1 MMSGK
6 IRLYLVVTLVFLWGP
21 LAAQAASYPDKPVAL
36 VTAFTT
42 GGPSDLLAQIVSKQ
56 LSAILG
62 QPFTVEPHPG
72 NNGNTAAAF
81 VAHAAPDGYTLL
93 LGNNS
98 ILATN
103 VSLYRKLPYD
113 PLKDFAPITL
123 IGSQANI
130 LVVSPMEKIDS
141 LAQLVALAKSKPGK
155 LTFASTSFGAAADMA
170 GELFKSAAGINI
182 TVAPYDGAGP
192 ALKDVVAG
200 KVDIIFASSASVIG
214 QIRSG
219 ALRPL
224 AVTSSKRT
232 ALFPDIPTI
241 AELGY
246 PGFDATS
253 WHGLVAPAGTPP
265 AVIETLNRVA
275 LEALGDAGVR
285 KSLADLG
292 VDVAGTSP
300 QQFDAYI
307 KSEIPKWA
315 AIVKNSGMPL
325 Q

>member
-141 LAQLVALAKSKPGK
+141 LAQLVALAKSSPGK

-170 GELFKSAAGINI
+170 GELFKSAAGIDI
-182 TVAPYDGAGP
+182 A
-192 ALKDVVAG
+192 VVP
-200 KVDIIFASSASVIG
+200 F
-214 QIRSG
+214 
-219 ALRPL
+219 
-224 AVTSSKRT
+224 
-232 ALFPDIPTI
+232 
-241 AELGY
+241 
-246 PGFDATS
+246 
-253 WHGLVAPAGTPP
+253 
-265 AVIETLNRVA
+265 
-275 LEALGDAGVR
+275 
-285 KSLADLG
+285 
-292 VDVAGTSP
+292 
-300 QQFDAYI
+300 
-307 KSEIPKWA
+307 
-315 AIVKNSGMPL
+315 
-325 Q
+325 